1 MRKVLATVILL
12 VLVSPLVAS
21 SEFPILDKQVQ
32 IRQAHLAWITAT
44 QEIRMQA
51 AIEYVSNISAGQGT
65 AELYILLADLQE
77 QQGKIQ
83 TLTTHVAL
91 NTALRQLQQI
101 TVDFRKE
108 LRTQMVAYQGKTLV
122 LLNKIQTAIENN
134 ETMLSALEDTYW
146 TIRQTNELWIFDTR
160 ITNAQTILNT
170 LTSRGYNTT
179 EAQTKLDEIQ
189 GQRSELEAAYQAR
202 NQNQIHSV
210 NTQIITLSNE
220 LREIVRNLQIQIPQ
234 EKKVQYWI
242 HVGERAVNRTATI
255 ISELE
260 TLGIN
265 VTSLQQIH
273 TQAEADL
280 AKATDAFDANDTQ
293 GAIDALHDLKGDFI
307 ALRDAYR
314 ELILKAMITGDE
326 KTKVEQTNTA
336 LDDTINGIDTSIEK

>member
-65 AELYILLADLQE
+65 AELDILLADLQE

-101 TVDFRKE
+101 TVDFREE

-189 GQRSELEAAYQAR
+189 DQRSELEAAYQAR

-210 NTQIITLSNE
+210 NMQIITLSNE

-255 ISELE
+255 TSELE

-280 AKATDAFDANDTQ
+280 AKATDAFDVNDTQ

-307 ALRDAYR
+307 ALRDAYH
-314 ELILKAMITGDE
+314 ELILNAMITGGE

-336 LDDTINGIDTSIEK
+336 LDDTINGIDKSIEK